1 MEKNADTSFLA
12 RLNLIRNQLN
22 GINYK
27 SKYNPLDKFKTNSKF
42 EKNSFIKTYFPFDNH
57 YEFRQKIFNIIK
69 NNPEFRTNPYQTEMS
84 SSQMKDLLHRQMK
97 ILVREVDKF
106 LPFKELRNDPIK
118 FGMFMEAINHMDIGL
133 SVRFAFHSILYYNS
147 LVFLGTEKH
156 KIFIEK
162 SLSLED
168 IGCFGLTELGHG
180 SNVRSVKT
188 TAHYDEKLKEF
199 VLNTPSQE
207 AYKWWIGGAGRT
219 SNMAII
225 FAQLYTKGSCYG
237 VHAFLV
243 PIRDK
248 GDHMPFPG
256 VVLGDTG
263 PKVGNDSIDNGFI
276 AFHNYRVHKDA
287 LLDKF
292 SSVDDDGQFSS
303 SISNPDTRFA
313 TALGALSEGRV
324 GVGIG
329 SQVRISAKIY
339 TNIYLFR
346 NFPHYFK
353 T

>member
-1 MEKNADTSFLA
+1 MEKDSNNTFFT
-12 RLNLIRNQLN
+12 RLYLIRNQLN
-22 GINYK
+22 GLEQNLRYYK
-27 SKYNPLDKFKTNSKF
+27 SKFNSLDKFKTNSKF

-57 YEFRQKIFNIIK
+57 IEFRQKIFNIIK

-84 SSQMKDLLHRQMK
+84 SSLMKDLLHRQMK
-97 ILVREVDKF
+97 ILVKEVEKF
-106 LPFKELRNDPIK
+106 IPFKELREDPIK

-156 KIFIEK
+156 KTFIEK

-168 IGCFGLTELGHG
+168 IGCFALTELGHG
-180 SNVRSVKT
+180 SNVRNVKT

-225 FAQLYTKGSCYG
+225 FAQLYTRGNCYG

-243 PIRDK
+243 SIRDK
-248 GDHMPFPG
+248 GDNMPFPG
-256 VVLGDTG
+256 VILGDTG

-276 AFHNYRVHKDA
+276 AFNNYRIHKDA
-287 LLDKF
+287 LLDKI
-292 SSVDDDGQFSS
+292 SSVDDEGNFSS

-324 GVGIG
+324 GVGLG
-329 SQVRISAKIY
+329 SHVS
-339 TNIYLFR
+339 L
-346 NFPHYFK
+346 
-353 T
+353 